1 MRIDAPSIVGPT
13 TVLANSA
20 SAALTVTQTGAGNAL
35 VVEDSASPD
44 TTPFAVDTS
53 GNVSA
58 AGTLTSTGGISGG
71 TF

>member
-1 MRIDAPSIVGPT
+1 MRIDAPAVAGPT
-13 TVLANSA
+13 TILANSA

-44 TTPFAVDTS
+44 ATPFTVDTS
-53 GNVSA
+53 GNVTAS
-58 AGTLTSTGGISGG
+58 GTLTGVGGISGG

>member
-1 MRIDAPSIVGPT
+1 
-13 TVLANSA
+13 
-20 SAALTVTQTGAGNAL
+20 
-35 VVEDSASPD
+35 
-44 TTPFAVDTS
+44 VDTS